1 MKVAK
6 LEVAAEGLRLLART
20 DVEALDLAAVG
31 ADEPRLEH
39 ALFVAS
45 VATSD
50 QYSRGT
56 NFSISNS
63 RSQTRRSATD
73 CTRPA
78 ERAPG
83 SLRHKTGDS
92 VKPTR

>member
-1 MKVAK
+1 MSPVAWAS
-6 LEVAAEGLRLLART
+6 LLTDSLSIFSPSAATRRAWK
-20 DVEALDLAAVG
+20 APSAA
-31 ADEPRLEH
+31 
-39 ALFVAS
+39 FS
-45 VATSD
+45 VATID
-50 QYSRGT
+50 QYSCGT
-56 NFSISNS
+56 KRSISDS

-83 SLRHKTGDS
+83 SLRQSTGDS